1 LSIKRKF
8 AVGAEIIPEAG
19 IHFRLWAPGKKTID
33 VILFKGIDKPGDR
46 FKLDK
51 KENGFFEGIVPPAAA
66 ESMYKFSI
74 DGSDDYYPDPAS
86 RFQPFGPHG
95 PSQVIDYNSFDWTDT
110 QWKGINNNN
119 VIIYEMHIGTFTS
132 EGTWKAAEEK
142 LPYLAETGIN
152 LLEIM
157 PVAEFPGEFGWG
169 YDGVAFFA
177 PTRLYGKPDD
187 FKSFI
192 NNAHRHGIAVILDV
206 VYNHLGPD
214 GNYLAKY
221 SDYYI
226 TDKYSNDWGSAIN
239 YDGNYSQP
247 VREFF
252 KTNARFWIE
261 EYHLDGLRL
270 DATQDIFDASD
281 VHILAEIHDEV
292 RNASHGRNTFI
303 VTENEPQNC
312 LLVKDRDKGGI
323 GFDAMWNDDFH
334 HSAIVALT
342 GKNEAYYTDY
352 YGNPQEFVSAL
363 KYGFLYQGQFYK
375 WQKKRRGRP
384 AFDLDPD
391 KIVIFI
397 QNHDQVANSSRG
409 YRIDKLA
416 SPGNLR
422 AMTALMF
429 LAPQTPMLFQGQEFG
444 SSSPFLYF
452 ADHKKDLA
460 DAVNKGRKEFLSQF
474 RSIATEE
481 MQSLLINPNSKETL
495 RKCKLDH
502 SEVSKNNEIYRLHK
516 DLIQLRKKD
525 PAINHKDIDGA
536 VLGERCFVIRYF
548 SAEGDD
554 RLLFINL
561 GIDLNLNPAPEPLLA
576 PVEGGAWKILW
587 SSEDPVYGG
596 GGTAPLE
603 TKENW
608 WIPGNAAVLLKCKE
622 VENKNEKDT
631 KKNIMGQ

>member
-481 MQSLLINPNSKETL
+481 MQSLLINPNSKETFM
-495 RKCKLDH
+495 KCKLDH

-622 VENKNEKDT
+622 VEKKNEKDT